1 MAADSKTEKA
11 TPKRRRDERKKGNVF
26 MSNDVIVVLGLVG
39 IFCMLRLY
47 FPVLIDTVRDY
58 MVRTFE
64 EAAVQTEFTQ
74 DSLKSFSYN
83 FFITGM
89 KAGFPLLIVSA
100 VLPILAVGIQTK
112 FLFTTKHISPKFN
125 RLNPLQGI
133 KKLFSLRSVIELLKS
148 ILKTIVLVI
157 ILYNI
162 LKSDF
167 LQITKTMDMDLA
179 ISSGFML
186 NMVFQM
192 IMKVILVFTV
202 IAGFDFMYQKWE
214 YEKGIKMTKQEI
226 KEEYKET

>member
-47 FPVLIDTVRDY
+47 FPILIDTVRDY

-64 EAAVQTEFTQ
+64 EVAVQTEFTQ

-148 ILKTIVLVI
+148 ILKTLSLIHI
-157 ILYNI
+157 
-162 LKSDF
+162 
-167 LQITKTMDMDLA
+167 
-179 ISSGFML
+179 
-186 NMVFQM
+186 
-192 IMKVILVFTV
+192 
-202 IAGFDFMYQKWE
+202 
-214 YEKGIKMTKQEI
+214 
-226 KEEYKET
+226 

>member
-1 MAADSKTEKA
+1 M
-11 TPKRRRDERKKGNVF
+11 
-26 MSNDVIVVLGLVG
+26 
-39 IFCMLRLY
+39 
-47 FPVLIDTVRDY
+47 
-58 MVRTFE
+58 
-64 EAAVQTEFTQ
+64 
-74 DSLKSFSYN
+74 
-83 FFITGM
+83 
-89 KAGFPLLIVSA
+89 
-100 VLPILAVGIQTK
+100 
-112 FLFTTKHISPKFN
+112 
-125 RLNPLQGI
+125 
-133 KKLFSLRSVIELLKS
+133 
-148 ILKTIVLVI
+148 I

-226 KEEYKET
+226 KEEYKETEGNPMQAVPTADVIVRNPTHFAVALKYDMEKDTAPIVVAKGQDELAFRIIAVGEENGVAIVENRPLARALYAECKLDRQIPAQYYGAVAEILIYVFRANQKWSSNR